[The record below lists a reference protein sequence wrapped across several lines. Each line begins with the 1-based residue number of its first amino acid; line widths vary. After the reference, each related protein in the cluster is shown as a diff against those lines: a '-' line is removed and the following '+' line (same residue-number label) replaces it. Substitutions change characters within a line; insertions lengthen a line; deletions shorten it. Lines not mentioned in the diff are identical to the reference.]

1 MTACAPLTMSRN
13 WTPVDCILGF
23 AKRLN
28 ASAKLF
34 ADTGR
39 PFENRKPFRMVN
51 VYVLPSFETSGSP
64 AATSGVATAPAV
76 PSLSGQL
83 KSLHAVAPSSFHV
96 SP

>member
-1 MTACAPLTMSRN
+1 
-13 WTPVDCILGF
+13 
-23 AKRLN
+23 
-28 ASAKLF
+28 
-34 ADTGR
+34 
-39 PFENRKPFRMVN
+39 MVN